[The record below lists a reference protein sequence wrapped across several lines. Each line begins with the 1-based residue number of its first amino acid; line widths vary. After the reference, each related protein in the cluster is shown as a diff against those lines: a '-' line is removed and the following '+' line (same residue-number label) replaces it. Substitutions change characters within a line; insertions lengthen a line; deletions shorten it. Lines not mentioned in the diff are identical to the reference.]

1 MTAAGS
7 IADGHLYIHQVSSVS
22 DSIAGFDWD
31 EGNLPKCQSHGVT
44 ISEIEAAFRSP
55 IRVFPAPAHSAAET
69 RYVGIGRTTSGRHL
83 LVAFTYRGIDKLRLV
98 RPISARFMHEK
109 EVSHYE
115 EQTQASEKAS
125 SSGE

>member
-1 MTAAGS
+1 M
-7 IADGHLYIHQVSSVS
+7 S

-31 EGNLPKCQSHGVT
+31 EGNLRKCQSHGVT
-44 ISEIEAAFRSP
+44 ISEIEAAFQSR

-69 RYVGIGRTTSGRHL
+69 RYVGIGQTTSGRHL
-83 LVAFTYRGIDKLRLV
+83 LVAFTHRDIDKRRLV

-109 EVSHYE
+109 EVRHYE
-115 EQTQASEKAS
+115 AQTQASEKAS